1 MRKTAVYKTNT
12 GSPIM
17 LKKANLDGLP
27 DSPYFDSSNY
37 ASPGTSANSTGGFWS
52 NLTNILGGVSSV
64 TGTAGKAYNDLSG
77 IFGWTKN
84 EGSPILSGGAGV
96 PPPDK
101 KKNKLY
107 PFNYR
112 RYCSSHINY
121 SFVDSD
127 FQKKEVK

>member
-1 MRKTAVYKTNT
+1 
-12 GSPIM
+12 M
-17 LKKANLDGLP
+17 LKKTNLDGLP

-96 PPPDK
+96 PPPDTKKTSYTPLIIGGIVAAILITVLLIVIFRK
-101 KKNKLY
+101 KK
-107 PFNYR
+107 
-112 RYCSSHINY
+112 
-121 SFVDSD
+121 
-127 FQKKEVK
+127 

>member
-27 DSPYFDSSNY
+27 DSPYFDPSNY
-37 ASPGTSANSTGGFWS
+37 ASAGTSTGSTGGFWTGL
-52 NLTNILGGVSSV
+52 NNVLGGLSSV

-96 PPPDK
+96 PPPDTKKTSYTPLIIGGIVAAILITVLLIVIFRK
-101 KKNKLY
+101 KK
-107 PFNYR
+107 
-112 RYCSSHINY
+112 
-121 SFVDSD
+121 
-127 FQKKEVK
+127 